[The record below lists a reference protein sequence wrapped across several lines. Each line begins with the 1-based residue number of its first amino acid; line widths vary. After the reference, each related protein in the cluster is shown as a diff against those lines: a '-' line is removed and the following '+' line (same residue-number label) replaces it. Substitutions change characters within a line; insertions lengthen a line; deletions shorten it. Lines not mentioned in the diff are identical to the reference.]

1 MTLVSKRKVAT
12 IMCDS
17 SLIATILEIQ
27 GCVTVHYVMHG
38 SDNDFDIEVFLLPA
52 ACWAGLES
60 SSMDLLE
67 DQEIGSWTEDA
78 AIISKYIFHSLSIGW
93 CFQE

>member
-1 MTLVSKRKVAT
+1 MSLFWIFKLSQNLQVTSMTLVSERKVAT

-38 SDNDFDIEVFLLPA
+38 SDNDFDIEDF
-52 ACWAGLES
+52 CSQQHAGQ
-60 SSMDLLE
+60 D
-67 DQEIGSWTEDA
+67 
-78 AIISKYIFHSLSIGW
+78 
-93 CFQE
+93 